1 MHLVTPPTPQA
12 AQALADEMG
21 ARARFV
27 ARGTVVQQEWEGV
40 VRRAPSGICFINT
53 QAWPQTQTV
62 SLAGEHLR
70 IGANVRLEAVRQNPL
85 VRAHA
90 PLLVEAIGQLGA
102 AGVRRLGTLGGNIA
116 WGAGDTGPVLLVLD
130 ALAELADG
138 TLEPLAQTLA
148 RGARPLMQAF
158 HLPRTDVHGAPA
170 TAFEKVGYRA
180 AFTPARVRV
189 ALRWAD
195 ASRGQHLVRAA
206 AGAPGTPIRRLHA
219 VEAAMACTPTP
230 TLADVRAACLR
241 ELPEPLAVMTSRL
254 IAGHCRLL

>member
-1 MHLVTPPTPQA
+1 
-12 AQALADEMG
+12 MG

-148 RGARPLMQAF
+148 RSVRPCAL
-158 HLPRTDVHGAPA
+158 APSEA
-170 TAFEKVGYRA
+170 GRQSGSPLT
-180 AFTPARVRV
+180 T
-189 ALRWAD
+189 
-195 ASRGQHLVRAA
+195 SR
-206 AGAPGTPIRRLHA
+206 PIRDDTSQRATTAA
-219 VEAAMACTPTP
+219 VKA
-230 TLADVRAACLR
+230 
-241 ELPEPLAVMTSRL
+241 
-254 IAGHCRLL
+254 

>member
-27 ARGTVVQQEWEGV
+27 AGGTVVQQEWEGV

-148 RGARPLMQAF
+148 RSVRPLMQAF
-158 HLPRTDVHGAPA
+158 PSAAHGCAWC
-170 TAFEKVGYRA
+170 
-180 AFTPARVRV
+180 ARY
-189 ALRWAD
+189 
-195 ASRGQHLVRAA
+195 GF
-206 AGAPGTPIRRLHA
+206 
-219 VEAAMACTPTP
+219 
-230 TLADVRAACLR
+230 
-241 ELPEPLAVMTSRL
+241 
-254 IAGHCRLL
+254 